1 MQGEIGHHPVRV
13 VHFHLLPGHLHL
25 PARGHLGH
33 LGQYAVALGQDSIH
47 MPAHFVRIAEF
58 VPRLVVQVRN
68 IGIVGHTV
76 VKLNHRIRRLLDRQ
90 FRITGGILLQFLVSQ
105 ILRQRQLT
113 AKARMPVIHRTRL
126 RVRSVIEILLQ
137 QRSVVFPVYL
147 QHKALQLAAA
157 VQFGLMQ
164 AFQHG
169 KPVNAGTVR
178 IAVAAYVVDTFQH
191 QAAVLQLGQI
201 FQKQLL
207 DRVRQA

>member
-1 MQGEIGHHPVRV
+1 
-13 VHFHLLPGHLHL
+13 
-25 PARGHLGH
+25 
-33 LGQYAVALGQDSIH
+33 
-47 MPAHFVRIAEF
+47 
-58 VPRLVVQVRN
+58 
-68 IGIVGHTV
+68 
-76 VKLNHRIRRLLDRQ
+76 
-90 FRITGGILLQFLVSQ
+90 
-105 ILRQRQLT
+105 
-113 AKARMPVIHRTRL
+113 MPVIHRTRL